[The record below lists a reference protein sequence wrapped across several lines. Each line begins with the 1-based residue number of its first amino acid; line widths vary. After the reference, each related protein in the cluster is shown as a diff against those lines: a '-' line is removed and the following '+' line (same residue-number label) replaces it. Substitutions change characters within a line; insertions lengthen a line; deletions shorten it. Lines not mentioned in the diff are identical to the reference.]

1 MQNKPTL
8 DQRSF
13 VVGLGK
19 TEGGAATFSKLK
31 NQTFWFFRSWLSSST
46 ILIISAPITLSP
58 LFETFSLWP
67 ALEAPSVCRTRKTSF
82 CHPRPSQRSSSFRQ
96 PGDHIESIVN
106 YIFPPHRQWEQLQA
120 QWSSGGAQMQ
130 SPEIRKLNLSLTFR
144 RLDICTRLDYYSIVS
159 VKKRTSPLLSLS
171 SMRKRDR
178 IDSLLFIVL
187 SWCLSRNCEIRTATW
202 REIEAMFTESWSRE
216 WGEIWRPIVK

>member
-1 MQNKPTL
+1 MAGTRSSISLQNSENFILP
-8 DQRSF
+8 SP
-13 VVGLGK
+13 
-19 TEGGAATFSKLK
+19 SK
-31 NQTFWFFRSWLSSST
+31 SA
-46 ILIISAPITLSP
+46 ILIISST
-58 LFETFSLWP
+58 W
-67 ALEAPSVCRTRKTSF
+67 
-82 CHPRPSQRSSSFRQ
+82 RSYQ
-96 PGDHIESIVN
+96 KDESIIDKSIVKN

-202 REIEAMFTESWSRE
+202 REIEAMFTESWARE